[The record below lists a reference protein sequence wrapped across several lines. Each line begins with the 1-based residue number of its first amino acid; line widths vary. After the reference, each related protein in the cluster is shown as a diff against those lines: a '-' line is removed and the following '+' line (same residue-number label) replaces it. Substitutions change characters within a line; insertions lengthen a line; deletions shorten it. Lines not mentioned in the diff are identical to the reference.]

1 MVEEGGDTPL
11 LELLPCT
18 QPVKSCV
25 STHGKGERGDKK
37 KEAVLS
43 KKKKEREK
51 TQNKSENK

>member
-37 KEAVLS
+37 K
-43 KKKKEREK
+43 KQFFQRKRKREK